1 MTDIT
6 KAAGIMEAAMQYQN
20 KMFPRIYP
28 IRRALRAAGY
38 SDTEINELFDFLR
51 VAGVVDFHTG
61 DIASHSADEIRDSY
75 RDENNFL
82 FLTVTTKRMA

>member
-6 KAAGIMEAAMQYQN
+6 KAARIMEAAMKSQN

-28 IRRALRAAGY
+28 IRRALREGGF
-38 SDTEINELFDFLR
+38 SDAEINEVFDILR
-51 VAGVVDFHTG
+51 VAGVIDFHTG
-61 DIASHSADEIRDSY
+61 DIASHSAEEIRDSY

-82 FLTVTTKRMA
+82 FLTVTKRAA